1 MKQEIGLS
9 WTGKMSFE
17 TELDGHKMVI
27 DASSEVGGEDNGP
40 RPKKLMLVALAGCT
54 GMDMA
59 MMLKK
64 MRVEYDTMDIKVE
77 ANMTEEHPK
86 QYDAMKVI
94 YEFTGANVDAT
105 KVEKAVKMSMDTY
118 CGVSALYKK
127 VVDFSYE
134 IRINP

>member
-1 MKQEIGLS
+1 MKQEINLS
-9 WTGKMSFE
+9 WTGGMSFE
-17 TELDGHKMVI
+17 TELDGHKLAI
-27 DASSEVGGEDNGP
+27 DASPEVGGENTGP

-59 MMLKK
+59 MILKK
-64 MRVEYDTMDIKVE
+64 MRVSYDTMDIKVD

-86 QYDAMKVI
+86 QYNAMKVI
-94 YEFTGANVDAT
+94 YEFTGSDIDLA

-127 VVDFSYE
+127 AIDFSYE
-134 IRINP
+134 IKINP